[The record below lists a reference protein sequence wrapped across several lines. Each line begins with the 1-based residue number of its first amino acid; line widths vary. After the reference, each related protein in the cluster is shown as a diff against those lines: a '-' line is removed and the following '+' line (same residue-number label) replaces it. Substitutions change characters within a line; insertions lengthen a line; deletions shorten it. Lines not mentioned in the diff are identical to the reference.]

1 MDYTKKEDSRF
12 DRERDIIFTQAVRA
26 GKRIYYLDVKRGK
39 NDDLFLSITESKKVP
54 VEGSEGLQFN
64 FEKHKIFLYKED
76 FSKFIDAL
84 SNAIR
89 FIHEQGG
96 MDEDATAGSHP
107 ADADEA
113 SADALPDT
121 SDAAADFSETADN
134 TPVAD
139 DDLTLGDEID
149 LKIDF

>member
-1 MDYTKKEDSRF
+1 MDYKKKEEPHF

-39 NDDLFLSITESKKVP
+39 NDDLFLSITESKKIA
-54 VEGSEGLQFN
+54 VEGSEGAQFN

-89 FIHEQGG
+89 FIHEQEGTD
-96 MDEDATAGSHP
+96 DELP
-107 ADADEA
+107 DEA
-113 SADALPDT
+113 PLPE
-121 SDAAADFSETADN
+121 ETAAPAEEPENVPAPDE
-134 TPVAD
+134 
-139 DDLTLGDEID
+139 DLTLKEEID
-149 LKIDF
+149 LNLDF